1 MGSPT
6 IPEEE
11 YDDIE
16 ENSIPPSQSGVE
28 SIADD
33 IYEELPGIFVP
44 VG

>member
-16 ENSIPPSQSGVE
+16 ENSIPPSQPGVE
-28 SIADD
+28 PIVDD
-33 IYEELPGIFVP
+33 IYEELPGIFVQ